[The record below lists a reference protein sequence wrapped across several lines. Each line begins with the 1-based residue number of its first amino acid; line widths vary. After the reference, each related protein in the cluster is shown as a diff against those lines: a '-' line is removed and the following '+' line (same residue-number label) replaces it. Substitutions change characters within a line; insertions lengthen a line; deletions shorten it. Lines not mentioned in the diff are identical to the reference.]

1 MKIKEFID
9 WLGEKYEFQLKIVK
23 KWIFWI
29 LLDLDAF
36 FMSKTFHL
44 KLTVLDKSTIKVW
57 FPDLSKDKWLKL
69 FQEKGIWYILFEKQ
83 NSTYIETARFLS
95 NNYCVYFS
103 IDLDDYNLTKNRV
116 LWLNKLWIEDKS
128 EKNFLLK
135 DKAEDIYI
143 QFVSFVLTFSK
154 KERYFFREKLE
165 RLFLDLFEYIYK
177 YMYNLWDRKEL
188 IEIIFNKVMILREF
202 YRLLYKI
209 WKVKNHNIYLE
220 LWGKWIELLKI
231 CKWIKSKNV

>member
-1 MKIKEFID
+1 MFD
-9 WLGEKYEFQLKIVK
+9 QQLESR
-23 KWIFWI
+23 
-29 LLDLDAF
+29 LL
-36 FMSKTFHL
+36 
-44 KLTVLDKSTIKVW
+44 
-57 FPDLSKDKWLKL
+57 
-69 FQEKGIWYILFEKQ
+69 QEKGIWYILFEKQ